1 MSSTSG
7 QTLKGL
13 KPRRTTPDSAKCP
26 IPFQNLFLMDI
37 QAHVS
42 DSEWSREGNWL
53 SQSIW
58 NFLGKTSV
66 IMCIFSTPTTR
77 QNLASFSADR
87 VRFQRAFVPSIRTG
101 GLRALLL
108 RIKNEYP
115 VTVSNSFRYQYQCCP
130 HWCQAFKHKNRT
142 NMSKHQ
148 QHLPV
153 YIKTCLLIHSVFV
166 GDAPTFW
173 EGCRQETG
181 W

>member
-1 MSSTSG
+1 MGPLRG
-7 QTLKGL
+7 QADEFHVRADLERPQTA
-13 KPRRTTPDSAKCP
+13 PDSAKCP

-37 QAHVS
+37 QAHAS

-77 QNLASFSADR
+77 QILASFSADR

-115 VTVSNSFRYQYQCCP
+115 VTVSNSFHYQYQCCP
-130 HWCQAFKHKNRT
+130 H
-142 NMSKHQ
+142 
-148 QHLPV
+148 
-153 YIKTCLLIHSVFV
+153 
-166 GDAPTFW
+166 
-173 EGCRQETG
+173 
-181 W
+181 